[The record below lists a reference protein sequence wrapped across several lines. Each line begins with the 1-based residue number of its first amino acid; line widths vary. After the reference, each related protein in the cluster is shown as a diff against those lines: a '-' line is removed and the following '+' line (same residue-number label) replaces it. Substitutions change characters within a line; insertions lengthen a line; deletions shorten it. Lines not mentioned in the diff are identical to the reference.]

1 MLSLSSRLV
10 EKAVEQFASLPGI
23 GRKTA
28 LRFVLHLLR
37 RDKDSVSAFIDA
49 IRHLKESI
57 RECDVCHNIADR
69 ERCDI
74 CLDPR
79 RDAEVICIVENIQDV
94 ISIESTGQYR
104 GVYHVLGGVISP
116 VDGVGPGDIRV
127 ESLLRRLDARLAR
140 EVIFAL
146 GATIE
151 GETTAYYIYK
161 KLPHRDQLV
170 ITTLARGISIGNDL
184 EYVDELTLG
193 RSIVNRVRFEP

>member
-23 GRKTA
+23 GKKTA

-37 RDKDSVSAFIDA
+37 RDKESVSAFIDA

-79 RDAEVICIVENIQDV
+79 RDSEVICIVENIQDV

-104 GVYHVLGGVISP
+104 GVYHVLGGIISP
-116 VDGVGPGDIRV
+116 VDGIGPGDLHV
-127 ESLLRRLDARLAR
+127 DTLLRRLAARPAR

-146 GATIE
+146 GTTIE

-161 KLPHRDQLV
+161 KLPDREQLV

-184 EYVDELTLG
+184 EYIDELTLG